1 MVAVVNIVLGVTLIP
16 RIGLVG
22 AALAALGSVVL
33 LHLMVLIE
41 VRLGFG
47 VYPFDRTVGKPLAAA
62 AATLAVELALDSHV
76 APTGLRIP
84 LVILAGLCCYLTT
97 LGLLGLAPEE
107 RRLVASA
114 RARLRTW
121 SAKRSG

>member
-1 MVAVVNIVLGVTLIP
+1 M
-16 RIGLVG
+16 
-22 AALAALGSVVL
+22 L

-41 VRLGFG
+41 VRMGFG

-62 AATLAVELALDSHV
+62 AVTLAVELALNSHV
-76 APTGLRIP
+76 GPIGLRIP
-84 LVILAGLCCYLTT
+84 LVILAGLGCYVTT

-107 RRLVASA
+107 QRLVAGA
-114 RARLRTW
+114 RARLRIW